1 MHAIALVTERMLKQ
15 VSKASP
21 RTLQQDLAPDKPLV
35 FSKEEV
41 LELKSVML
49 TFVRKLVTELGS
61 RA

>member
-1 MHAIALVTERMLKQ
+1 MLKQ

-21 RTLQQDLAPDKPLV
+21 RTLKQDLVPDKPLV

-41 LELKSVML
+41 LELKSEML
-49 TFVRKLVTELGS
+49 TFVGKLVADLGS

>member
-1 MHAIALVTERMLKQ
+1 MLKQ

-21 RTLQQDLAPDKPLV
+21 RTLKQDLAPDKPLV

-41 LELKSVML
+41 LELKSEML
-49 TFVRKLVTELGS
+49 TFVGKLVADLGS